1 MSVSVEK
8 LENSMAV
15 LTIEVGAKEFE
26 EAVNKVY
33 QKQKNRLS
41 VPGFRK
47 GKTPRK
53 LIEKMYGEGIF
64 WDDAAN
70 DLINQTYPAE
80 AEACGEE
87 IVSQPEIDVKQ
98 IGSGQ
103 SFIYTAKVALK
114 PPVVLG
120 QYKGIEVT
128 KAAIEVSEE
137 EIDAEIKKEQD
148 KNASYVEVADRAVK
162 DGDRIKLDFEGF
174 VDGEAFDGGKGENY
188 DLTIGS
194 GSFIPGFEE
203 QLVGAMPGEEMEV
216 NVTFPENYG
225 AENLAGKAA
234 VFKCTVKAITEKQ
247 LPELNDEYADEYT
260 EFDTM
265 EEYREDVK
273 RNLIVKKEERAKTEQ
288 EDEAVEKIIASSQ
301 IEIPAPMLET
311 QESNMVDEFAQQLQY
326 QGMSLDQYYQYAGSS
341 REKMM
346 EALAPQAEKRIRTRL
361 VLEEIAKEENI
372 TATEEEYEAELKK
385 MAEERMLL
393 FDEALMTFAMGN
405 CITLEDTN
413 GNRKLLKKR
422 RDQKIDNVAAM
433 MDAYVAYKANKD
445 AFE

>member
-33 QKQKNRLS
+33 QRQKNKLS
-41 VPGFRK
+41 APGFRK

-64 WDDAAN
+64 WEDAAN

-103 SFIYTAKVALK
+103 SFIYTATVALK

-137 EIDAEIKKEQD
+137 EIDAEIKREQD
-148 KNASYVEVADRAVK
+148 KNASFVEVADRAVK

-361 VLEEIAKEENI
+361 VLEQIAKEENI

-385 MAEERMLL
+385 MAESYGAD
-393 FDEALMTFAMGN
+393 FDTVKSIFDGKQKDSMMQDIAVQKAITFVLDNAVEVEA
-405 CITLEDTN
+405 
-413 GNRKLLKKR
+413 KKET
-422 RDQKIDNVAAM
+422 A
-433 MDAYVAYKANKD
+433 
-445 AFE
+445 EEE

>member
-33 QKQKNRLS
+33 QRQKNKLS
-41 VPGFRK
+41 APGFRK

-64 WDDAAN
+64 WEDAAN

-98 IGSGQ
+98 IGSGKN
-103 SFIYTAKVALK
+103 FIYTATVALK

-120 QYKGIEVT
+120 QYKGVEVT
-128 KAAIEVSEE
+128 KADIQVTDE

-148 KNASYVEVADRAVK
+148 KNASFVEVADRPVQ

-174 VDGEAFDGGKGENY
+174 VDGEAFEGGKGENY

-203 QLVGAMPGEEMEV
+203 QLVGVMPGEDKEV

-273 RNLIVKKEERAKTEQ
+273 RNLIVKKEESAKTAQ
-288 EDEAVEKIIASSQ
+288 EDEAVDKIIAASQ

-361 VLEEIAKEENI
+361 VLEQIAKEENI

-385 MAEERMLL
+385 MAESYGAD
-393 FDEALMTFAMGN
+393 FDTVKSIFDGRQKDSMMQDIAVQKAVTFVLENAVEVEA
-405 CITLEDTN
+405 
-413 GNRKLLKKR
+413 KKE
-422 RDQKIDNVAAM
+422 AAE
-433 MDAYVAYKANKD
+433 A
-445 AFE
+445 

>member
-1 MSVSVEK
+1 
-8 LENSMAV
+8 
-15 LTIEVGAKEFE
+15 
-26 EAVNKVY
+26 
-33 QKQKNRLS
+33 
-41 VPGFRK
+41 
-47 GKTPRK
+47 
-53 LIEKMYGEGIF
+53 
-64 WDDAAN
+64 
-70 DLINQTYPAE
+70 
-80 AEACGEE
+80 
-87 IVSQPEIDVKQ
+87 
-98 IGSGQ
+98 
-103 SFIYTAKVALK
+103 
-114 PPVVLG
+114 
-120 QYKGIEVT
+120 
-128 KAAIEVSEE
+128 
-137 EIDAEIKKEQD
+137 
-148 KNASYVEVADRAVK
+148 
-162 DGDRIKLDFEGF
+162 
-174 VDGEAFDGGKGENY
+174 
-188 DLTIGS
+188 
-194 GSFIPGFEE
+194 
-203 QLVGAMPGEEMEV
+203 MPGEEMEV

-385 MAEERMLL
+385 MAEAYGAD
-393 FDEALMTFAMGN
+393 FDTVKNIFGGKQKDGMMKDIAVQKAITFVLENAVEVEA
-405 CITLEDTN
+405 
-413 GNRKLLKKR
+413 KKE
-422 RDQKIDNVAAM
+422 AA
-433 MDAYVAYKANKD
+433 
-445 AFE
+445 EEE

>member
-15 LTIEVGAKEFE
+15 LTIEVGEKEFE

-33 QKQKNRLS
+33 QRQKNKLS
-41 VPGFRK
+41 APGFRK

-64 WDDAAN
+64 WEDAAN

-98 IGSGQ
+98 IGSGKN
-103 SFIYTAKVALK
+103 FIYTATVALK

-120 QYKGIEVT
+120 QYKGVEVT
-128 KAAIEVSEE
+128 KADIQVSDE

-148 KNASYVEVADRAVK
+148 KNASFVEVADRPVQ

-174 VDGEAFDGGKGENY
+174 VDGEAFEGGKGENY

-203 QLVGAMPGEEMEV
+203 QLVGVMPGEDREV

-273 RNLIVKKEERAKTEQ
+273 RNLIVKKEESAKTAQ
-288 EDEAVEKIIASSQ
+288 EDEAVDKIIAASQ

-361 VLEEIAKEENI
+361 VLEQIAKEENI

-385 MAEERMLL
+385 MAESYGAD
-393 FDEALMTFAMGN
+393 FDTVKSIFDGKQKDSMMQDIAVQKAVTFVLENAVEVEA
-405 CITLEDTN
+405 
-413 GNRKLLKKR
+413 KKES
-422 RDQKIDNVAAM
+422 AEA
-433 MDAYVAYKANKD
+433 
-445 AFE
+445 

>member
-1 MSVSVEK
+1 M
-8 LENSMAV
+8 
-15 LTIEVGAKEFE
+15 
-26 EAVNKVY
+26 
-33 QKQKNRLS
+33 
-41 VPGFRK
+41 
-47 GKTPRK
+47 
-53 LIEKMYGEGIF
+53 
-64 WDDAAN
+64 
-70 DLINQTYPAE
+70 
-80 AEACGEE
+80 
-87 IVSQPEIDVKQ
+87 
-98 IGSGQ
+98 
-103 SFIYTAKVALK
+103 
-114 PPVVLG
+114 
-120 QYKGIEVT
+120 
-128 KAAIEVSEE
+128 
-137 EIDAEIKKEQD
+137 
-148 KNASYVEVADRAVK
+148 
-162 DGDRIKLDFEGF
+162 
-174 VDGEAFDGGKGENY
+174 DGEAFDGGKGENY

-288 EDEAVEKIIASSQ
+288 EDEAVEKIIAASQ

-361 VLEEIAKEENI
+361 VLEQIAKEENI

-385 MAEERMLL
+385 MAESYGAD
-393 FDEALMTFAMGN
+393 FDT
-405 CITLEDTN
+405 EDN
-413 GNRKLLKKR
+413 AQFSWFGKHIGQLYI
-422 RDQKIDNVAAM
+422 Q
-433 MDAYVAYKANKD
+433 
-445 AFE
+445 

>member
-15 LTIEVGAKEFE
+15 LTIEVGADEFE
-26 EAVNKVY
+26 KAVNQVY
-33 QKQKNRLS
+33 QRQKSRLS
-41 VPGFRK
+41 APGFRK

-64 WDDAAN
+64 WEDAAN
-70 DLINQTYPAE
+70 DLINKTYPEE

-98 IGSGQ
+98 IGSGKP
-103 SFIYTAKVALK
+103 FIYTAKVALK

-120 QYKGIEVT
+120 QYKGVEVT
-128 KAAIEVSEE
+128 KAEIEVTDED
-137 EIDAEIKKEQD
+137 IDAEIKREQD
-148 KNASYVEVADRAVK
+148 KNASFVEVSDRPVQN
-162 DGDRIKLDFEGF
+162 GDRIKLDFEGF
-174 VDGEAFDGGKGENY
+174 VDGVAFDGGKGENY

-203 QLVGAMPGEEMEV
+203 QLVGAKPGEEMEV

-225 AENLAGKAA
+225 ADNLAGKAA

-265 EEYREDVK
+265 EEYRADVK
-273 RNLIVKKEERAKTEQ
+273 RILTDRKVQSAKTAQ
-288 EDEAVEKIIASSQ
+288 EDEAVEKIIAASQ

-326 QGMSLDQYYQYAGSS
+326 QGMSLDQYYQYSGQD
-341 REKMM
+341 RQKMM

-361 VLEEIAKEENI
+361 VLEQIAREENI
-372 TATEEEYEAELKK
+372 TATEEEYEEELKK
-385 MAEERMLL
+385 MAASYGADYETVKNI
-393 FDEALMTFAMGN
+393 FDGRQKDSMMKDIAVQKAVTFVLDNAVEVEA
-405 CITLEDTN
+405 
-413 GNRKLLKKR
+413 K
-422 RDQKIDNVAAM
+422 AAA
-433 MDAYVAYKANKD
+433 DA
-445 AFE
+445 E

>member
-15 LTIEVGAKEFE
+15 LTIEVGADEFE
-26 EAVNKVY
+26 KAVNQVY
-33 QKQKNRLS
+33 QRQKSKLS
-41 VPGFRK
+41 APGFRK

-64 WDDAAN
+64 WEDAAN
-70 DLINQTYPAE
+70 DLINRTYPEE

-98 IGSGQ
+98 IGSGKP
-103 SFIYTAKVALK
+103 FIYTAKVALK

-120 QYKGIEVT
+120 QYKGVEVT
-128 KAAIEVSEE
+128 KAEIQISEE
-137 EIDAEIKKEQD
+137 EIDAEIKREQD
-148 KNASYVEVADRAVK
+148 KNASFVEVADRPVQ

-174 VDGEAFDGGKGENY
+174 VDGVPFDGGKGENY

-203 QLVGAMPGEEMEV
+203 QLVGAKPGEEMEV

-247 LPELNDEYADEYT
+247 LPELNDDYADEYT

-265 EEYREDVK
+265 AEYREDVK
-273 RNLIVKKEERAKTEQ
+273 RNLIVKKEQSAKTAQ
-288 EDEAVEKIIASSQ
+288 EDEAVDKIIAASQ

-311 QESNMVDEFAQQLQY
+311 QEANMVDEFAQQLQY

-361 VLEEIAKEENI
+361 VLEQIAKEENI
-372 TATEEEYEAELKK
+372 TATEEEYEEELKK
-385 MAEERMLL
+385 MAASYGADYETVKSV
-393 FDEALMTFAMGN
+393 FDGRQKDSMMKDIAVQKAVTFVLDNAVEVEA
-405 CITLEDTN
+405 
-413 GNRKLLKKR
+413 K
-422 RDQKIDNVAAM
+422 AAA
-433 MDAYVAYKANKD
+433 DA
-445 AFE
+445 E

>member
-15 LTIEVGAKEFE
+15 LTIEVGADEFE
-26 EAVNKVY
+26 KAVNQVY
-33 QKQKNRLS
+33 QRQKSKLS
-41 VPGFRK
+41 APGFRK

-64 WDDAAN
+64 WEDAAN
-70 DLINQTYPAE
+70 DLINQTYPEE

-148 KNASYVEVADRAVK
+148 KNASFVEVADRPVQ

-288 EDEAVEKIIASSQ
+288 EDEAVEKIIAASQ

-326 QGMSLDQYYQYAGSS
+326 QGMSLDQYYQYAGSN

-361 VLEEIAKEENI
+361 VLEQIAKEENI

-385 MAEERMLL
+385 MAEAYGADLDTVKNI
-393 FDEALMTFAMGN
+393 FDGKQKDGMMKDIAVQKAITFVLENAVEVEA
-405 CITLEDTN
+405 
-413 GNRKLLKKR
+413 KKE
-422 RDQKIDNVAAM
+422 AA
-433 MDAYVAYKANKD
+433 
-445 AFE
+445 EEE

>member
-15 LTIEVGAKEFE
+15 LTIEVGADEFE
-26 EAVNKVY
+26 KAVNQVY
-33 QKQKNRLS
+33 QRQKSKLS
-41 VPGFRK
+41 APGFRK

-64 WDDAAN
+64 WEDAAN
-70 DLINQTYPAE
+70 DLINRTYPEE

-98 IGSGQ
+98 IGSGKP
-103 SFIYTAKVALK
+103 FIYTAKVALK

-120 QYKGIEVT
+120 QYKGVEVT
-128 KAAIEVSEE
+128 KAEIQVSEE
-137 EIDAEIKKEQD
+137 EIDAEIKREQD
-148 KNASYVEVADRAVK
+148 KNASFVEVADRPVQ

-174 VDGEAFDGGKGENY
+174 VDGVPFDGGKGENY

-203 QLVGAMPGEEMEV
+203 QLVGAKPGEEMEV

-247 LPELNDEYADEYT
+247 LPELNDDYADEYT

-265 EEYREDVK
+265 AEYREDVK
-273 RNLIVKKEERAKTEQ
+273 RNLIVKKEQSAKTAQ
-288 EDEAVEKIIASSQ
+288 EDEAVDKIIAASQ

-311 QESNMVDEFAQQLQY
+311 QEANMVDEFAQQLQY

-361 VLEEIAKEENI
+361 VLEQIAKEENI
-372 TATEEEYEAELKK
+372 TATEEEYEEELKK
-385 MAEERMLL
+385 MAASYGADYETVKSV
-393 FDEALMTFAMGN
+393 FDGRQKDSMMKDIAVQKAVTFVLDNAVEVEAKAG
-405 CITLEDTN
+405 
-413 GNRKLLKKR
+413 
-422 RDQKIDNVAAM
+422 A
-433 MDAYVAYKANKD
+433 DA
-445 AFE
+445 E

>member
-15 LTIEVGAKEFE
+15 LTIEVGADEFE
-26 EAVNKVY
+26 KAVNQVY
-33 QKQKNRLS
+33 QRQKSKLS
-41 VPGFRK
+41 APGFRK

-64 WDDAAN
+64 WEDAAN
-70 DLINQTYPAE
+70 DLINRTYPEE

-98 IGSGQ
+98 IGSGKP
-103 SFIYTAKVALK
+103 FIYTAKVALK

-120 QYKGIEVT
+120 QYKGVEVT
-128 KAAIEVSEE
+128 KADIQISEE
-137 EIDAEIKKEQD
+137 EIDAEIKREQD
-148 KNASYVEVADRAVK
+148 KNASFVEVADRPVQ

-174 VDGEAFDGGKGENY
+174 VDGVPFDGGKGENY

-203 QLVGAMPGEEMEV
+203 QLVGAKPGEEMEV

-247 LPELNDEYADEYT
+247 LPELNDDYADEYT

-265 EEYREDVK
+265 AEYREDVK
-273 RNLIVKKEERAKTEQ
+273 RNLIVKKEQSAKTAQ
-288 EDEAVEKIIASSQ
+288 EDEAVDKIIAASQ

-311 QESNMVDEFAQQLQY
+311 QEANMVDEFAQQLQY

-361 VLEEIAKEENI
+361 VLEQIAKEENI
-372 TATEEEYEAELKK
+372 TATEEEYEEELKK
-385 MAEERMLL
+385 MAASYGADYETVKSV
-393 FDEALMTFAMGN
+393 FDGRQKDSMMKDIAVQKAVTFVLDNAVEVEA
-405 CITLEDTN
+405 
-413 GNRKLLKKR
+413 K
-422 RDQKIDNVAAM
+422 AAA
-433 MDAYVAYKANKD
+433 DA
-445 AFE
+445 E

>member
-33 QKQKNRLS
+33 QRQKNKLS
-41 VPGFRK
+41 APGFRK

-64 WDDAAN
+64 WEDAAN
-70 DLINQTYPAE
+70 DLINQTYPEE

-148 KNASYVEVADRAVK
+148 KNASFVEVADRAVK

-216 NVTFPENYG
+216 NVTFPENY
-225 AENLAGKAA
+225 
-234 VFKCTVKAITEKQ
+234 
-247 LPELNDEYADEYT
+247 EL
-260 EFDTM
+260 
-265 EEYREDVK
+265 
-273 RNLIVKKEERAKTEQ
+273 
-288 EDEAVEKIIASSQ
+288 
-301 IEIPAPMLET
+301 
-311 QESNMVDEFAQQLQY
+311 
-326 QGMSLDQYYQYAGSS
+326 
-341 REKMM
+341 
-346 EALAPQAEKRIRTRL
+346 
-361 VLEEIAKEENI
+361 
-372 TATEEEYEAELKK
+372 
-385 MAEERMLL
+385 
-393 FDEALMTFAMGN
+393 
-405 CITLEDTN
+405 
-413 GNRKLLKKR
+413 
-422 RDQKIDNVAAM
+422 
-433 MDAYVAYKANKD
+433 
-445 AFE
+445 

>member
-15 LTIEVGAKEFE
+15 LTIEVGADEFE
-26 EAVNKVY
+26 KAVNQVY
-33 QKQKNRLS
+33 QRQKSKLS
-41 VPGFRK
+41 APGFRK

-64 WDDAAN
+64 WEDAAN
-70 DLINQTYPAE
+70 DLINRTYPEE

-98 IGSGQ
+98 IGSGKP
-103 SFIYTAKVALK
+103 FIYTAKVALK

-120 QYKGIEVT
+120 QYKGVEVT
-128 KAAIEVSEE
+128 KADIQISEE
-137 EIDAEIKKEQD
+137 EIDAEIKREQD
-148 KNASYVEVADRAVK
+148 KNASFVEVADRPVQ

-174 VDGEAFDGGKGENY
+174 VDGVPFDGGKGENY

-203 QLVGAMPGEEMEV
+203 QLVGAKPGEEMEV

-247 LPELNDEYADEYT
+247 LPELNDDYADEYT

-265 EEYREDVK
+265 AEYREDVK
-273 RNLIVKKEERAKTEQ
+273 RNLIVKKEQSAKTAQ
-288 EDEAVEKIIASSQ
+288 EDEAVDKIIAASQ

-311 QESNMVDEFAQQLQY
+311 QEANMVDEFAQQLQY

-361 VLEEIAKEENI
+361 VLEQIAKEENI
-372 TATEEEYEAELKK
+372 TATEEEYEEELKK
-385 MAEERMLL
+385 MAASYGADYETVKSV
-393 FDEALMTFAMGN
+393 FDGRQKDSMMKDIAVQKAVTFVLDNAVEVEAKAG
-405 CITLEDTN
+405 
-413 GNRKLLKKR
+413 
-422 RDQKIDNVAAM
+422 A
-433 MDAYVAYKANKD
+433 DA
-445 AFE
+445 E

>member
-33 QKQKNRLS
+33 QRQKNRLS
-41 VPGFRK
+41 APGFRK

-64 WDDAAN
+64 WEDAAN
-70 DLINQTYPAE
+70 DLINQTYPEE

-148 KNASYVEVADRAVK
+148 KNASFVEVADRAVK

-288 EDEAVEKIIASSQ
+288 EDEAVEKIIAASQ

-385 MAEERMLL
+385 MAEAYGAD
-393 FDEALMTFAMGN
+393 FDTVKSIFDGKQKDGMMKDIAVQKAITFVLENAVEVEA
-405 CITLEDTN
+405 
-413 GNRKLLKKR
+413 KKE
-422 RDQKIDNVAAM
+422 AA
-433 MDAYVAYKANKD
+433 
-445 AFE
+445 EEE

>member
-33 QKQKNRLS
+33 QRQKNKLS
-41 VPGFRK
+41 APGFRK

-64 WDDAAN
+64 WEDAAN

-148 KNASYVEVADRAVK
+148 KNASFVEVADRAVK

-273 RNLIVKKEERAKTEQ
+273 RNLIVKRKREQRPSRKT
-288 EDEAVEKIIASSQ
+288 KPLKRSSLL
-301 IEIPAPMLET
+301 PR
-311 QESNMVDEFAQQLQY
+311 
-326 QGMSLDQYYQYAGSS
+326 S
-341 REKMM
+341 RSPLPCWRPRK
-346 EALAPQAEKRIRTRL
+346 
-361 VLEEIAKEENI
+361 
-372 TATEEEYEAELKK
+372 ATW
-385 MAEERMLL
+385 
-393 FDEALMTFAMGN
+393 
-405 CITLEDTN
+405 
-413 GNRKLLKKR
+413 
-422 RDQKIDNVAAM
+422 
-433 MDAYVAYKANKD
+433 
-445 AFE
+445 

>member
-33 QKQKNRLS
+33 QRQKNKLS
-41 VPGFRK
+41 APGFRK

-64 WDDAAN
+64 WEDAAN

-98 IGSGQ
+98 IGSGKN
-103 SFIYTAKVALK
+103 FIYTATVALK

-120 QYKGIEVT
+120 QYKGVEVT
-128 KAAIEVSEE
+128 KADIQVSDE

-148 KNASYVEVADRAVK
+148 KNASFVEVADRPVQ

-174 VDGEAFDGGKGENY
+174 ADGVAFEGGKGENY

-203 QLVGAMPGEEMEV
+203 QLVGVMPGEDKEV

-273 RNLIVKKEERAKTEQ
+273 RNLIVKKEESAKTAQ
-288 EDEAVEKIIASSQ
+288 EDEAVDKIIAASQ

-361 VLEEIAKEENI
+361 VLEQIAKEENI

-385 MAEERMLL
+385 MAESYGAD
-393 FDEALMTFAMGN
+393 FDTVKSIFDGRQKDSMMQDIAVQKAVTFVLENAVEVEA
-405 CITLEDTN
+405 
-413 GNRKLLKKR
+413 KKE
-422 RDQKIDNVAAM
+422 AAE
-433 MDAYVAYKANKD
+433 A
-445 AFE
+445 

>member
-33 QKQKNRLS
+33 QRQKSKLS

-372 TATEEEYEAELKK
+372 TATEEEYEAELKT
-385 MAEERMLL
+385 MAEAYGAD
-393 FDEALMTFAMGN
+393 FDTVKNIFGGKQKDGMMKDIAVQKAITFVLENAVEVEA
-405 CITLEDTN
+405 
-413 GNRKLLKKR
+413 KKE
-422 RDQKIDNVAAM
+422 AA
-433 MDAYVAYKANKD
+433 
-445 AFE
+445 EEE